1 MQASVKN
8 PEKKTYVLAM
18 LTGFGAISLSVL
30 FFFLLYRLQGVE
42 EALANVTD
50 ILMPFIYGGVI
61 AYLLRPMCNA
71 YSSWLSQLFK
81 GKRDSLAETLAITGS
96 MITGALVV
104 YTLIIMIAPSFIKV
118 PPISGKQCLPRQ
130 RLWWNGQRKNSAKTK
145 CCFAILT

>member
-1 MQASVKN
+1 MKN

-81 GKRDSLAETLAITGS
+81 GKRDS
-96 MITGALVV
+96 
-104 YTLIIMIAPSFIKV
+104 
-118 PPISGKQCLPRQ
+118 
-130 RLWWNGQRKNSAKTK
+130 
-145 CCFAILT
+145 